1 MSDEI
6 HDDFPKRCTFPR
18 CPCSDERICFAE
30 KPTIDGLRGTTEED
44 RTAITTEKRI
54 ELIGEHAQELGR
66 VDVLHE
72 QQLDEIARILQIAR
86 RRARST

>member
-6 HDDFPKRCTFPR
+6 HADFPKRCTFPQ
-18 CPCSDERICFAE
+18 CPCSDERVCFVE
-30 KPTIDGLRGTTEED
+30 KTPINDLRGTEAE
-44 RTAITTEKRI
+44 ITTEKRI
-54 ELIGEHAQELGR
+54 DLIGEHAQELGR
-66 VDVLHE
+66 CDVLHE